1 MLETRRRLLLTMAG
15 AAAGVIVVHPN
26 PAAQVTS
33 PHPQPLPSPNAPS
46 NQNVPGG
53 LEGAGINNQGKQSA
67 VSPLVWTQIKSDSQ
81 KLFQMTSDFKDHV
94 EQTNL
99 TSTLPLPLIKEAHQ
113 IEKLAKQIQDHM
125 KNA

>member
-1 MLETRRRLLLTMAG
+1 MRETRRRLLVSMAG
-15 AAAGVIVVHPN
+15 AAAGVIVVHPTLS
-26 PAAQVTS
+26 AQVTS
-33 PHPQPLPSPNAPS
+33 PRPQPLPSPNAPA

-53 LEGAGINNQGKQSA
+53 LDGAGISNQSKQST
-67 VSPLVWTQIKSDSQ
+67 VNPLVWTQIKSDAQ
-81 KLFQMTSDFKDHV
+81 KLLQLTSDFKDHV

-113 IEKLAKQIQDHM
+113 IEKLAKQIQEHM

>member
-1 MLETRRRLLLTMAG
+1 LLLTLAG
-15 AAAGVIVVHPN
+15 AAAGAIVAR
-26 PAAQVTS
+26 PALTAQVTS

-53 LEGAGINNQGKQSA
+53 LEGAGINNQGKQAA
-67 VSPLVWTQIKSDSQ
+67 VNPLAWSQIKSDAQ
-81 KLFQMTSDFKDHV
+81 KLLQMTSDFKEHV

-99 TSTLPLPLIKEAHQ
+99 TSTLPLPLIKEVHQ
-113 IEKLAKQIQDHM
+113 IEKLAKRIQDQM